1 MPFYKKV
8 FKGLVRGE
16 IFIVTAALLWST
28 IGIAGAISYNCGGE
42 IIQLPALRALFGFL
56 IGLPI
61 IKLRFIDKRFVI
73 MGFLF
78 TGPLFISY
86 QISAAVLGVGTAAFL
101 LYTAPVIVS
110 LASVPI
116 LKEKIS
122 FVRGVSVI
130 MALIGVFLLEDPSKI
145 SIIGVIPALSY
156 SGIIVYSRKLVSSG
170 VDPMEVGIAPLF
182 WAAIEGIAISG
193 PEMTR
198 INLCSLAAS
207 VYLGIFTALLPYVL
221 YSKGLKTIEASRASI
236 ISTLEP
242 LFATLLG
249 FLILGQMISL
259 KGVVGG
265 IIIVLAAVLSMKK

>member
-1 MPFYKKV
+1 M
-8 FKGLVRGE
+8 RGE

-28 IGIAGAISYNCGGE
+28 IGIAGALSYNCGGE
-42 IIQLPALRALFGFL
+42 IIQLPAFRALFGFL
-56 IGLPI
+56 IGLPFV
-61 IKLRFIDKRFVI
+61 KLRFIDKRFVI

-110 LASVPI
+110 LVSVPV
-116 LKEKIS
+116 LKEKMDFNKGASI
-122 FVRGVSVI
+122 I
-130 MALIGVFLLEDPSKI
+130 MALLGVFLLEDPSKI
-145 SIIGVIPALSY
+145 SMIGIIPALSY

-170 VDPMEVGIAPLF
+170 MDPVDVGVAPLF
-182 WAAIEGIAISG
+182 WAALEGILVSG

-198 INLCSLAAS
+198 MNVCSAVAS
-207 VYLGIFTALLPYVL
+207 IYLGIFTALLPYVL
-221 YSKGLKTIEASRASI
+221 YSKGLRTIEASRASI

-249 FLILGQMISL
+249 FLILGQVISL
-259 KGVVGG
+259 RGVFGG
-265 IIIVLAAVLSMKK
+265 IMIVLAAVLSMRTAHESEK

>member
-1 MPFYKKV
+1 
-8 FKGLVRGE
+8 VRGE

-28 IGIAGAISYNCGGE
+28 IGIAGALSYSCGGDVM
-42 IIQLPALRALFGFL
+42 QLPALRALFGFL
-56 IGLPI
+56 IGLPVV
-61 IKLRFIDKRFVI
+61 KLRFLDKRYVI

-110 LASVPI
+110 LVSVPV

-122 FVRGVSVI
+122 LKRGISII

-145 SIIGVIPALSY
+145 NIIGIIPALSY
-156 SGIIVYSRKLVSSG
+156 SGIIVYSRKLVSAG
-170 VDPMEVGIAPLF
+170 ADPMDVGIAPLL
-182 WAAIEGIAISG
+182 WAALEGALVSG
-193 PEMTR
+193 FSMTR
-198 INLCSLAAS
+198 ITFCSVIVS
-207 VYLGIFTALLPYVL
+207 IYLGAFTALLPYVL

-249 FLILGQMISL
+249 FLILGQMISM
-259 KGVVGG
+259 KGIVGG
-265 IIIVLAAVLSMKK
+265 IIIVLAAMLSMRK